1 MASNSKNFFSKLD
14 DLVPNVN
21 PKDKQ
26 NPKPI
31 PQDQDEDLADYDD
44 SCPNCNNS
52 LSNHTRNEK
61 IQCALSRAKV
71 A

>member
-1 MASNSKNFFSKLD
+1 MSSIPFFNNSDNLIPD
-14 DLVPNVN
+14 VN
-21 PKDKQ
+21 PKNRP

-31 PQDQDEDLADYDD
+31 PQNQDDGLDEYDD

-61 IQCALSRAKV
+61 IQCALSRIRGA
-71 A
+71 